1 MNRPGIVSA
10 LEEFKQSVY
19 GENYHEGDDNIGAA
33 SKKRKAIAD
42 RAIQESANYDWEDLA
57 ENGKVKSIFSTFVEW
72 PGAPGCIVQPFL
84 VVPFGSFFT
93 GPAPRQDLPHHFP
106 CEAL

>member
-1 MNRPGIVSA
+1 MLLLFPKRNGRNLNIHSSLWHDNFLLLIMNRPGIVSA

-57 ENGKVKSIFSTFVEW
+57 ENGKVKSIFSTFVE
-72 PGAPGCIVQPFL
+72 
-84 VVPFGSFFT
+84 
-93 GPAPRQDLPHHFP
+93 
-106 CEAL
+106 